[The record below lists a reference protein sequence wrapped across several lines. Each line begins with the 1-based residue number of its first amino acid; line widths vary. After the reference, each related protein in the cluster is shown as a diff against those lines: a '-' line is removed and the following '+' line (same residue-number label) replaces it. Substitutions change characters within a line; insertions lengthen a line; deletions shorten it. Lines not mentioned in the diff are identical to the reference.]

1 MHPSSEEKS
10 KIDPNGVVPQDNRDF
25 SETIKPD
32 THPDSAI
39 SEVPEDVVSEK
50 GSNPILQADFF
61 RNLLLSVSVILV
73 AGTTILQLDL
83 VPSVLLGCAV
93 IGFNYFWTI
102 HFVRKLLLDRK
113 LLALD
118 LLFILTKFG
127 ISVIVL
133 FGALKYFELSPRGL
147 LIGLSNV
154 AIATIIYSFLRV
166 MNPQKFA

>member
-10 KIDPNGVVPQDNRDF
+10 KIDPNGAVPQDNRDF

-39 SEVPEDVVSEK
+39 SEVPEEVVSEK

-83 VPSVLLGCAV
+83 VPSVLLGCVV
-93 IGFNYFWTI
+93 IGFNYFWTMQ
-102 HFVRKLLLDRK
+102 FVRKFLLYRK

-118 LLFILTKFG
+118 LLFMLTKFG
-127 ISVIVL
+127 VSVIVL
-133 FGALKYFELSPRGL
+133 FGALKYLGLSPSGL
-147 LIGLSNV
+147 LIGLSNL
-154 AIATIIYSFLRV
+154 AIATMIYSFIRV
-166 MNPQKFA
+166 MKPKKFA

>member
-1 MHPSSEEKS
+1 MHPSFEEES
-10 KIDPNGVVPQDNRDF
+10 KIESNGAIQKDKRIF
-25 SETIKPD
+25 SETVKPN

-39 SEVPEDVVSEK
+39 FEDPEDVVSEK
-50 GSNPILQADFF
+50 KSNPIKQANFF

-83 VPSVLLGCAV
+83 VPSVLLGCV
-93 IGFNYFWTI
+93 IIGFNYFWTMQ
-102 HFVRKLLLDRK
+102 FVRKLLLDRK

>member
-1 MHPSSEEKS
+1 MHPSSEDKS
-10 KIDPNGVVPQDNRDF
+10 KIDPNGVVPQENKDY

-32 THPDSAI
+32 THSDSVI
-39 SEVPEDVVSEK
+39 SEVPEEVVSEK

-83 VPSVLLGCAV
+83 VPSVLLGSIV
-93 IGFNYFWTI
+93 VGFNYFWTMK
-102 HFVRKLLLDRK
+102 FVRKLLLDRK

-154 AIATIIYSFLRV
+154 AIATIFYSFLRV